1 MRVVTWISGRCK
13 NVYIFTSTGKMF
25 YKNLVNHGAFI
36 KYCEW
41 DPLEHE
47 NCLGYFSLRKKI
59 FVKIFLVQYAL
70 MRSEKSFLRLVQTV
84 KP

>member
-13 NVYIFTSTGKMF
+13 NVYIFTST
-25 YKNLVNHGAFI
+25 VNHGAFI

-70 MRSEKSFLRLVQTV
+70 MRSEKSFLRLVQTA